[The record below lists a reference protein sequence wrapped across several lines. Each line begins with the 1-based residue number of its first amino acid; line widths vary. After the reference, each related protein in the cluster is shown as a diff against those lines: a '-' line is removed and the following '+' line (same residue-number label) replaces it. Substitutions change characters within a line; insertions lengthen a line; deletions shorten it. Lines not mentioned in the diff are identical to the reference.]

1 MVATFRRQ
9 TLAGEMLVLQLA
21 IVVVVLV
28 AVAAVSLAQ
37 SEATFDRVEG
47 RRVSALAE
55 QLAANPLVRG
65 QLVLPLPRE
74 ALAPLVNATQSQS
87 GVTSVTVA
95 DADGQ
100 IVSSTD
106 PTAIGEA
113 LPLGDGAVE
122 GRGWS
127 GELTLDGGRERVAQ
141 VPVLGATRENLGRH
155 LGTVMIGEAS
165 PTVWQ
170 RLSGASSYLLAY
182 LGIASGL
189 GLAGSLLLARRVKRQ
204 TLGLEPREIAGLAEH
219 REAMLYGIAEG
230 VVALDPQHRL
240 TLVNEMGRRLLDL
253 PEDCVGRS
261 LADLGVEGR
270 LRDVL
275 AGDRDGAADKRD
287 EVVIRHGR
295 VLVMNRMTVRKDGRL
310 LGSVTT
316 LRDRTELARLE
327 REIGSFRSSS
337 ELLRAQAHEFANQ
350 LHTISGLIQ
359 IGEQEEVVRYI
370 RALNQRRQSLDIT
383 LSRRVRDTTV
393 AALLMAKS
401 SQAAERK
408 VHLRISDNTALDRLT
423 PEDAADVATVVG
435 NLVDNAVDAAAVGG
449 DVRPEGRG
457 GSWRGSLRGGG
468 GEDRRDGRRSAPD
481 GDRRN
486 GPTDGPGG
494 NRHDSQPGGREDDRR
509 DSQPGEHDDDQRDDQ
524 PGGPDEERRNTH
536 TGGPGE
542 TRHDSQPGTP
552 GETRHDSQPGTPGET
567 RHDSQPG
574 TPGETRHD
582 SQPGTPGETRHDG
595 RPGGRG
601 TPRRGGRPS
610 GPDQERRGGRTGG
623 RDGGPGGGRRDGSR
637 GAWVEVE
644 LRQDAASVEI
654 AVRDSGPG
662 VAPEL
667 AREVFSHGFTTKAAQ
682 NGERGIGLALTRLVC
697 ERHGGEIS
705 VSNTPDGALF
715 TARMTVSHL
724 TDAVAEGA
732 DR

>member
-28 AVAAVSLAQ
+28 AVAGVSLAQ

-47 RRVSALAE
+47 RRVGALAE

-65 QLVLPLPRE
+65 QLVGPLPRE

-95 DADGQ
+95 DGRGR

-106 PTAIGEA
+106 PTAIGRT
-113 LPLGDGAVE
+113 LPLGDGAGE

-127 GELTLDGGRERVAQ
+127 GELTLGGGRERVAQ
-141 VPVLGATRENLGRH
+141 VPVLGAARENLGRH

-165 PTVWQ
+165 PTIWQ

-182 LGIASGL
+182 LGIASAL
-189 GLAGSLLLARRVKRQ
+189 GLASSLLLARRVKRQ

-230 VVALDPQHRL
+230 VVALDPQQRL

-253 PEDCVGRS
+253 PGDCVGRS
-261 LADLGVEGR
+261 LAELGVEGR

-275 AGDRDGAADKRD
+275 AGERDGTADKRD
-287 EVVIRHGR
+287 QVVIRHGR
-295 VLVMNRMTVRKDGRL
+295 VLVMNRMAVRKEGRP

-327 REIGSFRSSS
+327 RELGSFRSSS

-370 RALNQRRQSLDIT
+370 RALHRRRQSLDIT

-393 AALLMAKS
+393 AALLMAKC

-408 VHLRISDNTALDRLT
+408 VHLRISDHTALGRLT

-435 NLVDNAVDAAAVGG
+435 NLVDNAVDAAAVGAG
-449 DVRPEGRG
+449 TVAGPEADGRPGHREGGRSDGREGRRP
-457 GSWRGSLRGGG
+457 GSR
-468 GEDRRDGRRSAPD
+468 EGRR
-481 GDRRN
+481 
-486 GPTDGPGG
+486 T
-494 NRHDSQPGGREDDRR
+494 GGREDGRSGGSD
-509 DSQPGEHDDDQRDDQ
+509 G
-524 PGGPDEERRNTH
+524 GGPRDGSGA
-536 TGGPGE
+536 GGPRGGSE
-542 TRHDSQPGTP
+542 AGGPRGGSEAGGPRDGSEAGGPRDGSDAGRHGAGTNDASTGSP
-552 GETRHDSQPGTPGET
+552 DTGH
-567 RHDSQPG
+567 
-574 TPGETRHD
+574 
-582 SQPGTPGETRHDG
+582 
-595 RPGGRG
+595 GGRNDRD
-601 TPRRGGRPS
+601 PRGGSEAGRHGGGRSHAPNGSQGPGRS
-610 GPDQERRGGRTGG
+610 GGNDRDPRGGSDAGRHGGG
-623 RDGGPGGGRRDGSR
+623 RDADRSGGEDEASLRGLAGGRHA
-637 GAWVEVE
+637 AWVEVE

-662 VAPEL
+662 VAPDL
-667 AREVFSHGFTTKAAQ
+667 AREVFSHGFTTKAAR

-705 VSNTPDGALF
+705 VRNTPDGALF

-724 TDAVAEGA
+724 TGAVAEGA